1 MQKTALVT
9 GADGFIGSHLVEL
22 LVKNGFA
29 VRAFC
34 FYNSNGSSGWLDKI
48 DSNIK
53 TLFSCT
59 SMIFVG
65 KPEIMSKRAPFV
77 SLWLLSSHIAFGQ
90 RCSDENTFKL
100 SLL

>member
-1 MQKTALVT
+1 MNGLSEISV
-9 GADGFIGSHLVEL
+9 L
-22 LVKNGFA
+22 LEPLD
-29 VRAFC
+29 
-34 FYNSNGSSGWLDKI
+34 SS
-48 DSNIK
+48 IK

-65 KPEIMSKRAPFV
+65 KPEMMSKRAPCV

-90 RCSDENTFKL
+90 RRSDENTFEL